1 MEGMSTRNQEGS
13 ALPSAAI
20 SSLGQAPFLAT
31 AGSESKNKLESA
43 ADLKTYPAGSTIFRQ
58 GDAADSVIF
67 IRSGAVRIFVEQPD
81 GHRTE
86 LRTLGPGEIFG
97 ELSVVGGGPRTA
109 NAQAATDVEAW
120 SIDRETFGAVY
131 RSDQQVAIEIAKIT
145 APYVLADED
154 AVDVTVAELRAR
166 VAGSVIDMAK
176 AETAVTVPELAR
188 VTGARIS
195 NVIGVLEQFEAGGLI
210 AIGSDGIEITDQ
222 EQLAALTHA

>member
-1 MEGMSTRNQEGS
+1 MEGMATRNQEAS
-13 ALPSAAI
+13 APPSATI
-20 SSLGQAPFLAT
+20 SSLDQAPFLAT
-31 AGSESKNKLESA
+31 AGPDSKNKLESA
-43 ADLKTYPAGSTIFRQ
+43 ADLKTYPAGVMIFRQ
-58 GDAADSVIF
+58 DDAADSVIF
-67 IRSGAVRIFVEQPD
+67 IRSGAVRIFVEQSD
-81 GHRTE
+81 GHRIE

-120 SIDRETFGAVY
+120 SIDRGTFGDVY

-154 AVDVTVAELRAR
+154 AADVTVAELRAR
-166 VAGSVIDMAK
+166 VAGSVMDMVK
-176 AETAVTVPELAR
+176 KETAVTVPELAR

-210 AIGSDGIEITDQ
+210 AIGSDGIEIADQ
-222 EQLAALTHA
+222 EQLAALIP